1 MSLSERQKYGVTGL
15 AKRTWH
21 SASVWTLRQLS
32 LPIIEIAFGCYMSC
46 WIFISIY
53 YDFCL
58 QAVPF
63 LGIFAGGYFY
73 VGFNSLYA
81 LYKMHQ
87 ESKEAAAALLVE
99 TAVEPLST

>member
-1 MSLSERQKYGVTGL
+1 
-15 AKRTWH
+15 
-21 SASVWTLRQLS
+21 
-32 LPIIEIAFGCYMSC
+32 MSC

-53 YDFCL
+53 YSFCL

-73 VGFNSLYA
+73 VGFNSLYV
-81 LYKMHQ
+81 LYKMHS
-87 ESKEAAAALLVE
+87 EAKEAAAALVA